1 MLPKSLFGDTFV
13 SAHTFLQDDHRNP
26 LFTEYVSRFP
36 PSQAAL
42 SQGGFNE
49 DEGVGASTLTEANV
63 ASVFHHILKEQ
74 HEGLD
79 QPANKRGLKCL
90 EQI

>member
-1 MLPKSLFGDTFV
+1 MSLFGDTFV
-13 SAHTFLQDDHRNP
+13 SP
-26 LFTEYVSRFP
+26 LTRFSTTITVILFARPSP

-49 DEGVGASTLTEANV
+49 DEGVRASTLTEANV

-79 QPANKRGLKCL
+79 QPANKMGLKCL

>member
-1 MLPKSLFGDTFV
+1 MS
-13 SAHTFLQDDHRNP
+13 
-26 LFTEYVSRFP
+26 P

-49 DEGVGASTLTEANV
+49 DEGVRASTLTEANV

-79 QPANKRGLKCL
+79 QPANKMGLKCL